1 MIENISEISLKNFIE
16 LLCGNYSVLQQ
27 GEECLSLDLKKRA
40 SDLIF
45 EYRKI
50 VNPSGVES
58 YLMDREEG
66 VKIKSRLLALRM
78 CKALLSLGDVD
89 FVIQSMKD
97 MGYGNVASEKVGSK
111 IDRHIA
117 ECLYMQK
124 KHDDRLKNNQ
134 NSGSNN
140 VRESYDTE
148 IAFIM
153 TYFKMNIDINIISAG
168 IYANMVRQADNEIRR
183 KLIRRR

>member
-27 GEECLSLDLKKRA
+27 GEECLSLDLKKKA

-58 YLMDREEG
+58 YLMDREED

-97 MGYGNVASEKVGSK
+97 MGYGNVASEKVGSM
-111 IDRHIA
+111 IDRYIA
-117 ECLYMQK
+117 ECRYMQK

-134 NSGSNN
+134 NSQPKN

-183 KLIRRR
+183 KLIRR

>member
-27 GEECLSLDLKKRA
+27 GEECLSLDLKKKA

-58 YLMDREEG
+58 YLMDREED

-97 MGYGNVASEKVGSK
+97 MGYGNISVEKVGGK

-117 ECLYMQK
+117 ECLYMKK

-134 NSGSNN
+134 NPRQQDI
-140 VRESYDTE
+140 RESYDAE

-153 TYFKMNIDINIISAG
+153 TYFKMNIDVRTISAG
-168 IYANMVRQADNEIRR
+168 IYAHMVRQADNEIKR
-183 KLIRRR
+183 KLIRNR